1 MGKRKQGGAF
11 AAFVLALSAASMLL
25 LFGCA
30 STGASRVDASTQI
43 DLTGRWND
51 SDIRIVCDTLVAEC
65 LNAAGVDRAI
75 SQFSASHRG
84 EPPTVI
90 VGRFAN
96 NSSEHIDTSII
107 SKMMETAIINSGKL
121 EFVAGGDIREGIRSE
136 REDQSFNASE
146 DSAASIGNETG
157 AAFMLTGSVKSSVEK
172 SGNTTVRA
180 YFVDAQLTNVES
192 NRIIWQGQNADIKK
206 VFKQAGARF

>member
-1 MGKRKQGGAF
+1 MKRGT
-11 AAFVLALSAASMLL
+11 AAFIAALYAAL

-30 STGASRVDASTQI
+30 STGANRVDANTQI

-51 SDIRIVCDTLVAEC
+51 SDIRIVCDALVTEC
-65 LNAAGVDRAI
+65 LNSTGVDRTI
-75 SQFSASHRG
+75 SQFTASHRG
-84 EPPTVI
+84 ELPTVI

-121 EFVAGGDIREGIRSE
+121 EFVAGGDIREGIRNE
-136 REDQSFNASE
+136 RDDQAFNANE
-146 DSAASIGNETG
+146 ATAAAIGNETG
-157 AAFMLTGSVKSSVEK
+157 AAFILTGSVKSSVER

-180 YFVDAQLTNVES
+180 YFVDAQLTNIET
-192 NRIIWQGQNADIKK
+192 NRIIWQGQNAD
-206 VFKQAGARF
+206 